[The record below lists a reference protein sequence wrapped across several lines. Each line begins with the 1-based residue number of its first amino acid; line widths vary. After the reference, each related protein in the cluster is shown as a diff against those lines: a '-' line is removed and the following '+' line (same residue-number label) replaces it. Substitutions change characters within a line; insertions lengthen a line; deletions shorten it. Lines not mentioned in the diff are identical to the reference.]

1 MHRTT
6 PFSMKIIDCASGRCS
21 IYSLETLTELKW
33 VSELDPHFHKRK
45 TSRLERVIQF
55 TFDTY
60 SATYLRKNHGPVSAV
75 Y

>member
-6 PFSMKIIDCASGRCS
+6 PFSMNITDRASGRCS

-33 VSELDPHFHKRK
+33 ASELDLHYHKMK
-45 TSRLERVIQF
+45 TSRLVPVIQF
-55 TFDTY
+55 TLDVL